1 MYVVVGG
8 AGEVGYHVAR
18 SLRDEGHDVCVI
30 ELNPDRLERLADLDV
45 LAVRGNLANKSILE
59 GEGKIA
65 EAQLFIACTGD
76 DEVNMVA
83 AALAKTHGPRTI
95 ARINDTEYLNVPYS
109 DEYAKIGI
117 DVAVSPE
124 MVAAIRIKRML
135 NQPQL
140 VNADVFAQGK
150 VFVAEGRVEPDAFVV
165 GKRLDEVEPPAGFHL
180 FAIYRG
186 DEALI
191 PKGSMRFRS
200 GDRLLMALTSM
211 DVLKDVEP
219 YIGKARQVRSGG
231 SEVKRV
237 MIAGATR
244 IGVQLARLLEQ
255 SKRDVVLVEKDEA
268 KAKWAGERLQR
279 TLVVLGDA
287 TDRHLLT
294 QENVDTFDAFV
305 GCNKI
310 EEYNV
315 LAAILA
321 KRLGVTYTVAV
332 VNQPEL
338 KGFLEELDIDL
349 AVAPRLSTVGAILK
363 AVHPGSEDLALQ
375 NLGEERLMVF
385 RVVEG
390 SGLAGTRVKKVGF
403 PAQAHV
409 AAIVR
414 GDQVVLPRG
423 DDTLEA
429 NDQVLV
435 FTLTE
440 AVDKLERLFA

>member
-18 SLRDEGHDVCVI
+18 ALRDEGHDVCVV
-30 ELNPDRLERLADLDV
+30 ETNPDRLERLAELDV
-45 LAVRGNLANKSILE
+45 ATVKGNIANKAILE
-59 GEGKIA
+59 GEAKIA
-65 EAQLFIACTGD
+65 DAQLFIACTGD
-76 DEVNMVA
+76 DEVNMIA
-83 AALAKTHGPRTI
+83 AAIAKTHGPRTI
-95 ARINDTEYLNVPYS
+95 ARINDNEYLNVPYS

-117 DVAVSPE
+117 DVAVCPE

-150 VFVAEGRVEPDAFVV
+150 VFVAEGRVEPDSFVV

-191 PKGSMRFRS
+191 PKGHMRFRA
-200 GDRLLMALTSM
+200 GDRLVMALTSM
-211 DVLKDVEP
+211 EVLKDVEP
-219 YIGKARQVRSGG
+219 YIGQAKQVKGG
-231 SEVKRV
+231 TEVKRV

-287 TDRHLLT
+287 TDRHVLT

-305 GCNKI
+305 GCHKV

-315 LAAILA
+315 LAAMLA
-321 KRLGVTYTVAV
+321 KRLGVPLTVAT

-338 KGFLEELDIDL
+338 KGFLEEMGIDL

-385 RVVEG
+385 RVAEA
-390 SGLAGTRVKKVGF
+390 SPLATQRIKKVGF
-403 PAQAHV
+403 PDQAHV

-414 GDQVVLPRG
+414 GDVVVLPRG
-423 DDTLEA
+423 DETLEA
-429 NDQVLV
+429 GDQVLV

-440 AVDKLERLFA
+440 SVEQLERLFA

>member
-18 SLRDEGHDVCVI
+18 SLRDEGHDVCVV
-30 ELNPDRLERLADLDV
+30 ETNPDRLERLSELDV
-45 LAVRGNLANKSILE
+45 LSVKGNVANKSLLE
-59 GEGKIA
+59 GEAKIKD
-65 EAQLFIACTGD
+65 AQLFIACTGD

-83 AALAKTHGPRTI
+83 AAIAKTYGPRTI

-109 DEYAKIGI
+109 DEYSKMGI
-117 DVAVSPE
+117 DVAVCPE

-135 NQPQL
+135 NQPRL

-150 VFVAEGRVEPDAFVV
+150 VFVAEGRVEPDSFVV

-186 DEALI
+186 DEAII
-191 PKGSMRFRS
+191 PKGHLRFRA
-200 GDRLLMALTSM
+200 GDRLVMALTSM
-211 DVLKDVEP
+211 EVLKDVEP
-219 YIGKARQVRSGG
+219 YIGKAKPVEGRA
-231 SEVKRV
+231 EVKRV

-279 TLVVLGDA
+279 ALVVVGDA
-287 TDRHLLT
+287 TDRHVLT

-305 GCNKI
+305 GCHKV

-321 KRLGVTYTVAV
+321 KRMGVGLTVATI
-332 VNQPEL
+332 NQPEL
-338 KGFLEELDIDL
+338 KPFLEELDIDL

-375 NLGEERLMVF
+375 NMGEERLMVF
-385 RVVEG
+385 RVAEG
-390 SGLAGTRVKKVGF
+390 SAIAGTRIKKAGF
-403 PAQAHV
+403 PPQAHV
-409 AAIVR
+409 AAVVR
-414 GDQVVLPRG
+414 GDNVVLPRG
-423 DDTLEA
+423 DETLDA
-429 NDQVLV
+429 GDQVLV
-435 FTLTE
+435 FVLTE
-440 AVDKLERLFA
+440 SVEALERLFK

>member
-18 SLRDEGHDVCVI
+18 SLRDEGHDVCVV
-30 ELNPDRLERLADLDV
+30 ETDAGRLERLAELDV
-45 LAVRGNLANKSILE
+45 ATVKGNIANKAVLE
-59 GEGKIA
+59 GEARIA

-76 DEVNMVA
+76 DEVNMIA
-83 AALAKTHGPRTI
+83 AALAKVHGPRTI
-95 ARINDTEYLNVPYS
+95 ARINDNEYLNVPYS

-117 DVAVSPE
+117 DVAVCPE

-150 VFVAEGRVEPDAFVV
+150 VFVAEGRVAPDSFVV

-191 PKGSMRFRS
+191 PKGHMRFRA
-200 GDRLLMALTSM
+200 GDRLVMALTSM
-211 DVLKDVEP
+211 EVLKDVEP
-219 YIGKARQVRSGG
+219 YIGQAKQVKGG
-231 SEVKRV
+231 VEVKRV

-268 KAKWAGERLQR
+268 QAKWAGERLQR

-287 TDRHLLT
+287 TDRHILT

-305 GCNKI
+305 GCHKV

-315 LAAILA
+315 LAAMLA
-321 KRLGVTYTVAV
+321 KRLGVPLTVAT

-338 KGFLEELDIDL
+338 KGFLEEMGIDL

-385 RVVEG
+385 RIAEG
-390 SGLAGTRVKKVGF
+390 SAVAGARIKKAGF

-423 DDTLEA
+423 DETLEPG
-429 NDQVLV
+429 DQVLV

-440 AVDKLERLFA
+440 SVETLEQMLA

>member
-18 SLRDEGHDVCVI
+18 SLRDEGHDVCVV
-30 ELNPDRLERLADLDV
+30 ETNPDRLERLSELDV
-45 LAVRGNLANKSILE
+45 LSVKGNVANKSLLE
-59 GEGKIA
+59 GEAKIKD
-65 EAQLFIACTGD
+65 AQLFIACTGD

-83 AALAKTHGPRTI
+83 AAIAKTYGPRTI

-109 DEYAKIGI
+109 DEYSKMGI
-117 DVAVSPE
+117 DVAVCPE

-135 NQPQL
+135 NQPRL

-150 VFVAEGRVEPDAFVV
+150 VFVAEGRVEPDSFVV

-186 DEALI
+186 DEAII
-191 PKGSMRFRS
+191 PKGHLRFRA
-200 GDRLLMALTSM
+200 GDRLVMALTSM
-211 DVLKDVEP
+211 EVLKDVEP
-219 YIGKARQVRSGG
+219 YIGKAKPVEGRA
-231 SEVKRV
+231 EVKRV

-279 TLVVLGDA
+279 ALVVVGDA
-287 TDRHLLT
+287 TDRHVLT

-305 GCNKI
+305 GCHKV

-321 KRLGVTYTVAV
+321 KRMGVGLTVATI
-332 VNQPEL
+332 NQPEL
-338 KGFLEELDIDL
+338 KPFLEELDIDL

-375 NLGEERLMVF
+375 NMGEERLMVF
-385 RVVEG
+385 RVGEG
-390 SGLAGTRVKKVGF
+390 SAIAGTRIKKAGF
-403 PAQAHV
+403 PPQAHV
-409 AAIVR
+409 AAVVR
-414 GDQVVLPRG
+414 GDNVVLPRG
-423 DDTLEA
+423 DETLEA

-435 FTLTE
+435 FVLTE
-440 AVDKLERLFA
+440 SVDALERLFA